1 MLSETPCSIC
11 GFLLDVEA
19 EGKHKRWYDFIVEC
33 EYLFLRN
40 IYSDTDLQNMKIDS
54 IEKYYE
60 IFDRLVDLFL
70 QLKVHL
76 NMEISRFRSG
86 RT

>member
-19 EGKHKRWYDFIVEC
+19 EGKHKSWCDFIVEC

-54 IEKYYE
+54 IEKYE
-60 IFDRLVDLFL
+60 IFDRLSL

-76 NMEISRFRSG
+76 NMEM
-86 RT
+86 